1 MNTNKNIIIPNP
13 EKLKK
18 LQKEFCCDGVDK
30 VHVVS
35 DFDKTLTTAFV
46 NGKKCPSLISI
57 LRDDDK
63 YLSSDYAK
71 KAHILFNKYHPIEI
85 DPNINIQKKRNE
97 IHKWWFEH
105 YKLLSESGL
114 KKKHIHEIILS
125 SNIKLRIKTNQFFDF
140 LYKYNIPLIIMSANG
155 LGDESIKTFLQYK
168 KIVYNNIHIISNTL
182 KFDKNGH
189 FIKVIEPIIH
199 SMNKNETVI
208 KNLKVFKKIENRKNI
223 ILLGDGLGDI
233 NMADGFNYNKIIK
246 IGFLNDNVDKKIGF
260 FKENYDVIIL
270 NDSSMEY
277 INILLKK
284 ILKT

>member
-71 KAHILFNKYHPIEI
+71 KAHALFNKYHPIEI
-85 DPNINIQKKRNE
+85 DPNINIQKKKKE
-97 IHKWWFEH
+97 IHKWWLEH
-105 YKLLSESGL
+105 YKLLSKSGL
-114 KKKHIHEIILS
+114 KKRNINEIVLS
-125 SNIKLRIKTNQFFDF
+125 SNIKLRIKINEFFDF
-140 LYKYNIPLIIMSANG
+140 LYKYNIPLIIISANG
-155 LGDESIKTFLQYK
+155 LGNESIKTFLKYQ
-168 KIVYNNIHIISNTL
+168 KIMYNNIHIISNML
-182 KFDKNGH
+182 KFDKNGL
-189 FIKVIEPIIH
+189 FVKVIEPIIH
-199 SMNKNETVI
+199 SMNKNEIII
-208 KNLKVFKKIENRKNI
+208 KDLKVFKKIKNRKNV

-233 NMADGFNYNKIIK
+233 NMADGFDYNKIIK
-246 IGFLNDNVDKKIGF
+246 IGFLNDNIDKKIGF
-260 FKENYDVIIL
+260 FKENYDIIIL

>member
-1 MNTNKNIIIPNP
+1 MDTNKNIIIPNP

-97 IHKWWFEH
+97 MHKWWLEH
-105 YKLLSESGL
+105 YKLLSKSGL
-114 KKKHIHEIILS
+114 KKKHINEIVLS
-125 SNIKLRIKTNQFFDF
+125 SNIKLRIKINEFFDF
-140 LYKYNIPLIIMSANG
+140 LYKYNIPLIIISANV
-155 LGDESIKTFLQYK
+155 LGNESIKTFLKYQ
-168 KIVYNNIHIISNTL
+168 KIMYNNIHIISNTL
-182 KFDKNGH
+182 KFDKNGL
-189 FIKVIEPIIH
+189 FVKVIEPIIH
-199 SMNKNETVI
+199 SMNKNETII
-208 KNLKVFKKIENRKNI
+208 KDLKVFKKIKNRKNV

-233 NMADGFNYNKIIK
+233 NMADGFDYSKIIK
-246 IGFLNDNVDKKIGF
+246 IGFLNDNVDKKIEF
-260 FKENYDVIIL
+260 FKENYDIIIL

-277 INILLKK
+277 VNILLKR
-284 ILKT
+284 ILKI